1 MANMMSNECVFS
13 TLTAGRVVLSQ
24 IEETLFAAI
33 AALNHQRFLYTHI
46 DHSERHTAHRP
57 ENQPGHS
64 HMLKHRNM

>member
-33 AALNHQRFLYTHI
+33 AALTINVFFTHT
-46 DHSERHTAHRP
+46 STAQSVT
-57 ENQPGHS
+57 QPTALRTS
-64 HMLKHRNM
+64 RVTVTC